1 MDKNY
6 EAIKRS
12 FNQKTQNKALLILG
26 VLLLF
31 LSAWLVLVYLQYYKD
46 KFLPKTYIDDVNV
59 SGLKIEEA
67 RNKILQQLSDDLDLK
82 QQKLVLSYG
91 EQKVEAQLDQLEIKD
106 NLDEVL
112 QEAFNKNREQNI
124 ASIINSHFYPQRYA
138 VGLSFAPDKVE
149 VLIQELKKL
158 VDVTG
163 QKPKAQLIGQKV
175 EIDPG
180 LTSTELLEQET
191 WQALHQQIFERNLRD
206 LEPQDFEVT
215 AIVEQKNVALNQE
228 QIEATQRR
236 LSKFLGQKLELSY
249 DYRKTTIEDQELID
263 LLDIPEGLNQEKINE
278 FIKKLKEQVDRPS
291 SNAVFKYDK
300 ETLVVQE
307 FVPDQDGLEVD
318 ALGSQ
323 KIIEN
328 FLQQVENQSN
338 ENQKVPNSFELPM
351 GKVKADL
358 TLEESND
365 LGIKEVI
372 GFGESWYD
380 HSIPNRIF
388 NVDLATSRI
397 TNHIVKPNAEFSFNK
412 ALGDVSDRSGYRNA
426 YIIEA
431 GQTKLSPGGGV
442 CQVSSTLFRS
452 LLDAGVKI
460 SKRLPHAYRVSYYE
474 IGNEP
479 GFDATVYAGEVDLR
493 FINDTPGHILIS
505 CQSDNKNLY
514 MFCKIY
520 GTSDGRST
528 EIVNYKKWGAS
539 SPLPTVYIDTPNLP
553 SGKLEQID
561 WSASGIKTE
570 FTNIIR
576 DKDGQVIR
584 EDYYHSNYRPW
595 AAKYLRGI

>member
-1 MDKNY
+1 MDKIY

-12 FNQKTQNKALLILG
+12 FNQKTQNQFLLGLG
-26 VLLLF
+26 ILLLF
-31 LSAWLVLVYLQYYKD
+31 LSAWLVLVYLQYYND

-67 RNKILQQLSDDLDLK
+67 REKILQQLNSKIDFK
-82 QQKLVLSYG
+82 QQKLTLSY
-91 EQKVEAQLDQLEIKD
+91 EEHFVEAELEQLDVHD

-112 QEAFNKNREQNI
+112 TEAFAKNRDQSLV
-124 ASIINSHFYPQRYA
+124 SIIKSHFNPQRYN
-138 VGLSFAPDKVE
+138 VGLNFAPDKVD
-149 VLIQELKKL
+149 VLIQELKKK
-158 VDVTG
+158 VDVVG
-163 QKPKAQLIGQKV
+163 QEPQAKLIGQTIT
-175 EIDPG
+175 IDRG
-180 LTSTELLEQET
+180 SNGTELLVEET
-191 WQALHQQIFERNLRD
+191 WQALHQQILERNLRD
-206 LEPQDFEVT
+206 LEAQDFMLKAVVNQP
-215 AIVEQKNVALNQE
+215 IVALSEE
-228 QIEATQRR
+228 QIEVSQKR
-236 LSKFLGQKLELSY
+236 LEKFIGQSFKFHY
-249 DYRKTTIEDQELID
+249 DYRKTTLKGQELID
-263 LLDIPEGLNQEKINE
+263 LLKIPEGLNQEKINE
-278 FIKKLKEQVDRPS
+278 FIQTLKTQVDRPS
-291 SNAVFKYDK
+291 SDAVFKYNP
-300 ETLVVQE
+300 ETLVVEE
-307 FVPDQDGLEVD
+307 FKPDQDGLEVD
-318 ALGSQ
+318 ALASQ

-328 FLQQVENQSN
+328 FLQQVESRTD
-338 ENQKVPNSFELPM
+338 ENQKIESSFDLPM
-351 GKVKADL
+351 AKVKADL

-493 FINDTPGHILIS
+493 FINDTPGHILIN

-514 MFCKIY
+514 MSCKLY
-520 GTSDGRST
+520 GTSDGRSN

-539 SPLPTVYIDTPNLP
+539 PPLPTVYIDTPELP

-561 WSASGIKTE
+561 WSASGIKAE
-570 FTNIIR
+570 FTNVIR
-576 DKDGQVIR
+576 DRDGQVIR
-584 EDYYHSNYRPW
+584 EDYYHSSYRPW